1 MGTGGGGVGS
11 GAYTETR
18 MVQTDSRSA
27 AHAEVLRRVFDLA
40 GRGLTRPLAESILT
54 LDFPER
60 DAERIT
66 ELNNKANEGELS
78 DSEEAE
84 LEAYINVSDLLALWQ
99 SKARQALQ
107 QQSK

>member
-1 MGTGGGGVGS
+1 
-11 GAYTETR
+11 

-40 GRGLTRPLAESILT
+40 GQGLTRPLAESILA
-54 LDFPER
+54 LDFPDH
-60 DAERIT
+60 DAERLE
-66 ELNNKANEGELS
+66 ELSGKANEGRLT

-84 LEAYINVSDLLALWQ
+84 LEAYINVGDLLALWQ

-107 QQSK
+107 QPAVFSR